1 MPTLTSVDRS
11 HLYQAFM
18 EAFADYQMDASRT
31 TEEGLLLRAAKNA
44 VDFDAS
50 VGLYDEGKLVG
61 FTLIGIDA
69 IDGAQTAFDAGTGI
83 VPTFRKQGWARA
95 MFDHALP
102 ELRARGVSRFLLEV
116 LQENEPAVK
125 AYRKSGFEI
134 VRELRCYVAETAKL
148 RELSD
153 RGVVEIRPVEPA
165 TIIGLSDARDWTPSF
180 ENRLS
185 ALLSTPTET
194 VCLAAFDEE
203 QCVGGVAY
211 IPALNWLLSLTVS
224 PAHRRRGVAGA
235 LLHHLSVRIPDSVTR
250 LSALNV
256 DGSDTGMQAFL
267 GAVGFEPL
275 VDQYE
280 MARAIDA

>member
-1 MPTLTSVDRS
+1 
-11 HLYQAFM
+11 M

-134 VRELRCYVAETAKL
+134 ARELRCYVAETAKL
-148 RELSD
+148 RELPAQ
-153 RGVVEIRPVEPA
+153 GAIEIRPVEPSA
-165 TIIGLSDARDWTPSF
+165 IIELSDAHDWTPSF
-180 ENRLS
+180 ENRPS
-185 ALLSTPTET
+185 ALLCTPTET
-194 VCLAAFDEE
+194 VCLGAFDKDA
-203 QCVGGVAY
+203 CVGGIAY
-211 IPALNWLLSLTVS
+211 IPALNWLLSLAVL
-224 PAHRRRGVAGA
+224 PGHRRRGVARA
-235 LLHHLSVRIPDSVTR
+235 LLRHLAAHMPDSVTR
-250 LSALNV
+250 LSALNI
-256 DGSDTGMQAFL
+256 DGNDTGMQAFL

-280 MARAIDA
+280 MARSLDV